1 MKRTHPLHRSSIC
14 IDGVDTIHALF
25 FDEIASTSMSRL
37 HVIIDFVAQ
46 ENVVAPIA
54 AGDEC
59 QGTHHPDRS
68 PREPD

>member
-1 MKRTHPLHRSSIC
+1 
-14 IDGVDTIHALF
+14 
-25 FDEIASTSMSRL
+25 MSRL